1 MPDSN
6 INEQLIKVYLE
17 THFVVLSD
25 LPFTLIVDEHSS
37 SLVEL
42 YRLYDVESAAFITAY
57 NPYSKLLSDE
67 ANRAR
72 NAHLL
77 CDLNKLGVKVLFAVG
92 QDATGQWPEE
102 PSLFVLG
109 IEEDAARELGN
120 KYEQNAIV
128 WCGSNAVP
136 ELMLLR

>member
-6 INEQLIKVYLE
+6 INEELIKVYLE
-17 THFVVLSD
+17 THFVVLSEPP
-25 LPFTLIVDEHSS
+25 LTLIVDEHSS

-42 YRLYDVESAAFITAY
+42 YRSYAVESAAFITAC

-67 ANRAR
+67 DNRAR
-72 NAHLL
+72 NARLL
-77 CDLNKLGVKVLFAVG
+77 CDLNKLGIKVLSAMG
-92 QDATGQWPEE
+92 QDTTGQWPEE
-102 PSLFVLG
+102 LSLFVLG
-109 IEEDAARELGN
+109 IEEVAARELGN